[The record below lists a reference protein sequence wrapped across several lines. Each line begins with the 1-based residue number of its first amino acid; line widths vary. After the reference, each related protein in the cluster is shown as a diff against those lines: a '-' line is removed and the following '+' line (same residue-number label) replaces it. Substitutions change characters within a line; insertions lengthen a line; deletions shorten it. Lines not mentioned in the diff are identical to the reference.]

1 MERAV
6 VVALGDRKCVKL
18 QRSVILM
25 TPNDMPPLTVV
36 PFSHLAAR
44 IPSSTPDFL
53 LLAPLE
59 PPRLAEAA
67 LRGQNR
73 FTESTL
79 KIQLLIEG
87 G

>member
-1 MERAV
+1 MERAA

-25 TPNDMPPLTVV
+25 TPNGMPPLTVV
-36 PFSHLAAR
+36 PFSHLATR

-59 PPRLAEAA
+59 PPRFAEAA
-67 LRGQNR
+67 LRGRNR